1 MKVNEKILQIIQ
13 DHELVTQYIEQLCY
27 SIGNPDIGLPNF
39 VPVCHDAVLTD
50 MLTKIIE
57 HIRDLR
63 WKNPC

>member
-1 MKVNEKILQIIQ
+1 MKVDQKILEIIQ
-13 DHELVTQYIEQLCY
+13 DHELVTQYIDQLCC
-27 SIGNPDIGLPNF
+27 SIENPKIGLPNF

-63 WKNPC
+63 GKKPC